1 MDKMMKRSLS
11 IYRIYGNYNN
21 KNKERFVLFLFGGQA
36 QTQGE
41 TQSIVFYHC
50 IL

>member
-21 KNKERFVLFLFGGQA
+21 KNKERFLFGGQA